1 MAWPIATSTR
11 SQGMTSSG
19 ASAARGAGRPF
30 LGPPMICFWTRRPTN
45 DLDVE
50 TLTILEDYL
59 TEFPGAVV
67 AVSHDRYFL
76 DKIAT
81 SILEVRKGGEIRR
94 TMGGYSDYLAQRTAE
109 EKSVAKKE
117 PKETPSR
124 ERRSDRPQK
133 LKFSFKEQREFD
145 TIDAD
150 IAALEQQISD
160 CEAAVAAS
168 ASDYVR
174 LQELLAQKEVLEK
187 QLEEKTE
194 RWVYLNDLAERIAQ
208 QNQ

>member
-1 MAWPIATSTR
+1 M
-11 SQGMTSSG
+11 
-19 ASAARGAGRPF
+19 
-30 LGPPMICFWTRRPTN
+30 
-45 DLDVE
+45 
-50 TLTILEDYL
+50 
-59 TEFPGAVV
+59 V

-76 DKIAT
+76 DKIAS
-81 SILEVRKGGEIRR
+81 SILEVRDGGEVRR
-94 TMGGYSDYLAQRTAE
+94 TMGGYSDYLVQRTAE
-109 EKSVAKKE
+109 EKSSAKAG
-117 PKETPSR
+117 PKEAPSR

-133 LKFSFKEQREFD
+133 LKFSFREQREFD

-150 IAALEQQISD
+150 IAALEAQIAD
-160 CEAAVAAS
+160 CEAAIAAS

-174 LQELLAQKEVLEK
+174 LQELLSQKEALEK